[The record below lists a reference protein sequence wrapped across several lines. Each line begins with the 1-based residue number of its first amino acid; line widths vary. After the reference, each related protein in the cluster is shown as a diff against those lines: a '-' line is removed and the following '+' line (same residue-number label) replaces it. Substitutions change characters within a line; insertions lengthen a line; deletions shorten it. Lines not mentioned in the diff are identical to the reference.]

1 LACVVNFFFNSAG
14 SLLGEQ
20 LGIGREYHVYR
31 VGAVSGV
38 VNQLLPAVNE
48 LGHFAGLAAL
58 GG

>member
-1 LACVVNFFFNSAG
+1 LNSTG

-20 LGIGREYHVYR
+20 LGIGREYDIYT

-38 VNQLLPAVNE
+38 VNYLLPFVNE
-48 LGHFAGLAAL
+48 LGHFAGFATL